1 MEGLIFRPLQQPPRI
16 CLLPPDLSGW
26 LRNQKCSHNHMVP
39 NHICSHKLLIKLEIH
54 CVLRKYCSTLLAVV
68 TTCIEH
74 WYTMETW
81 SHDGD
86 TAPVVSRGNC
96 LTARHVLWVK
106 SLVLRDRISRSPCI
120 LSILEG
126 TARLKRGG
134 AHIDVFG
141 RVGTEY
147 GWRPLSITMPPPPWM
162 TDGFSQSFTLSYSLT
177 IVKVD
182 TWIE

>member
-54 CVLRKYCSTLLAVV
+54 CVLRRYCSTWLAVV

-74 WYTMETW
+74 WYTMETS

-86 TAPVVSRGNC
+86 TVPVVCRGNC
-96 LTARHVLWVK
+96 LTTRHVLRVK
-106 SLVLRDRISRSPCI
+106 PLVFSGEIEYLQGVFFNWSARFSVPKWKNLLSRRGAFLHWKFREKLVLVGCNLFFIVV
-120 LSILEG
+120 
-126 TARLKRGG
+126 LK
-134 AHIDVFG
+134 IG
-141 RVGTEY
+141 RT
-147 GWRPLSITMPPPPWM
+147 S
-162 TDGFSQSFTLSYSLT
+162 
-177 IVKVD
+177 
-182 TWIE
+182 

>member
-54 CVLRKYCSTLLAVV
+54 CVLRKYCSTWLAVV

-86 TAPVVSRGNC
+86 TVPVVWQGNC

-106 SLVLRDRISRSPCI
+106 SLVFRERISRNQCI
-120 LSILEG
+120 LSMLEG
-126 TARLKRGG
+126 APWKEEVPTLMSLGELALNMGGDHSASQCHRLPGWPTAFHNRS
-134 AHIDVFG
+134 H
-141 RVGTEY
+141 
-147 GWRPLSITMPPPPWM
+147 
-162 TDGFSQSFTLSYSLT
+162 SLT
-177 IVKVD
+177 HSQVKVD
-182 TWIE
+182 TWIG